1 MEVVAQTTL
10 EVLPQVEQVQE
21 IIEEAAVALILVITD
36 ETVEV
41 ACLEDLKLQT
51 QIRVVHLAAL

>member
-1 MEVVAQTTL
+1 M

-21 IIEEAAVALILVITD
+21 IIEEAVVALFLVITD
-36 ETVEV
+36 GTVEV

>member
-1 MEVVAQTTL
+1 M
-10 EVLPQVEQVQE
+10 EQVQE
-21 IIEEAAVALILVITD
+21 ILEEAVVALFLVITD
-36 ETVEV
+36 GTVEV